1 MLSEKL
7 EHVGR
12 STAFDCSVAGF
23 GTDSLLPCRVGQVMS
38 VLDLTRGSQ
47 VLCRCTQAPD

>member
-12 STAFDCSVAGF
+12 STAFDCSVVGF

-38 VLDLTRGSQ
+38 VLYFDEGFAGVVPLYPGT
-47 VLCRCTQAPD
+47 